1 MSICIEL
8 SDRMPDVALGRSAW
22 TETEQRHLAECADC
36 RAEWALVSGASRL
49 GATLPGTDPAI
60 VSTVLLARLARE
72 RERTRARIGLWSAAG
87 LAAAA
92 AVIVAL
98 WTGAVGVLGRNG
110 AGAGATPR
118 VATTPVTPTPPPPGL
133 GSTDSGPAA
142 PTAPQP
148 GAPPALA
155 AAPTSVQR
163 AELSVPELDDLPAEA
178 LDSILQVLDEPAA
191 RADAYELPGLGDSGD
206 LELEQALTGL
216 EG

>member
-1 MSICIEL
+1 MSICTEL

-49 GATLPGTDPAI
+49 GATLPATDPAI

-110 AGAGATPR
+110 VGAGATPR
-118 VATTPVTPTPPPPGL
+118 VATTPVTPTPAPPGL
-133 GSTDSGPAA
+133 GSTDSGPTA

>member
-1 MSICIEL
+1 MSICTEL

-49 GATLPGTDPAI
+49 GSTLPATDPAI

-110 AGAGATPR
+110 VGAGATPR

-133 GSTDSGPAA
+133 GSTDSGPTA

-163 AELSVPELDDLPAEA
+163 AELPVPELDDLPAEA

>member
-1 MSICIEL
+1 MSICTEL

-49 GATLPGTDPAI
+49 GATLPATDPAI
-60 VSTVLLARLARE
+60 VSTVLLARLAGE

-98 WTGAVGVLGRNG
+98 WTGAVDVLGRNG

-118 VATTPVTPTPPPPGL
+118 MAATPVTPTPPPQGL
-133 GSTDSGPAA
+133 GATDSGPTA

-148 GAPPALA
+148 GASPALA

-178 LDSILQVLDEPAA
+178 LDSLLQVLDEPAA
-191 RADAYELPGLGDSGD
+191 RADAYELPGLEDSGD
-206 LELEQALTGL
+206 LELEQALIGL